1 MQEPTASMASCTP
14 STESRCSDF
23 MTAVMDVSNAVNAML
38 NTMNT
43 ASNGSTP
50 A

>member
-1 MQEPTASMASCTP
+1 M
-14 STESRCSDF
+14 DF
-23 MTAVMDVSNAVNAML
+23 MVAVMDTSKDVKLIL